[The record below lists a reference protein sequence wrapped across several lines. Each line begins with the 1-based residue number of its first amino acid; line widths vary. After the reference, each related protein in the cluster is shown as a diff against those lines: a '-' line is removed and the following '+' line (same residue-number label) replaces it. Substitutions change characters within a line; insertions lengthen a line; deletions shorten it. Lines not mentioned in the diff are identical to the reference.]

1 MKSDTPAKDKRDD
14 SPPDKVMHV
23 CTYTGVYVCVQT
35 VVPGPPREIGS
46 RTPVDTKSS
55 GSRVACVTVQNNAHT
70 PHPWESAV
78 FGNRRSVESAG
89 TKPSP
94 PQGHVTWG
102 RDSAAKGQ
110 EALWGRRPLGPLGL
124 MDLLESWVVSDSPH
138 WACGCPSP
146 PVLGTHT

>member
-23 CTYTGVYVCVQT
+23 CTCTGVYVCVQT
-35 VVPGPPREIGS
+35 IDPGPPRGMGS

-55 GSRVACVTVQNNAHT
+55 GSRVARVTVQNNAHT
-70 PHPWESAV
+70 PHPRESAV
-78 FGNRRSVESAG
+78 FSRQRSVESTG

-102 RDSAAKGQ
+102 RAVQPRGRRLYGAGDRL
-110 EALWGRRPLGPLGL
+110 ALWAHGPSGKPGG
-124 MDLLESWVVSDSPH
+124 E
-138 WACGCPSP
+138 
-146 PVLGTHT
+146 